1 MHSPHTSLSQIDH
14 RPWSLPNENWAW
26 RQSWYDLAFIHVRV
40 PLESIRDKIPAEL
53 EIDTFDGSA
62 WVGIVPFN
70 MVDVMKRGVPSI
82 YPFAHF
88 LELNLR
94 TYVTHEGKSGVWFFS
109 LDTTNLPLVLGGR
122 YLYGVP
128 YHQASMKY
136 SFDNPPHH
144 FYSRRRFSGATLE
157 TEFQPQGEIF
167 TAQNGSFE
175 HWATERYCLFSL
187 SVFGRLMQVDVH
199 HHMWPLQHAEGK
211 LIQNDLLSSKGI
223 STHDDSPLFHFST
236 GVDTI
241 SFTPRVLKC

>member
-82 YPFAHF
+82 YPFGHF

-94 TYVTHEGKSGVWFFS
+94 TFVTHEG
-109 LDTTNLPLVLGGR
+109 
-122 YLYGVP
+122 
-128 YHQASMKY
+128 
-136 SFDNPPHH
+136 
-144 FYSRRRFSGATLE
+144 
-157 TEFQPQGEIF
+157 
-167 TAQNGSFE
+167 
-175 HWATERYCLFSL
+175 
-187 SVFGRLMQVDVH
+187 
-199 HHMWPLQHAEGK
+199 
-211 LIQNDLLSSKGI
+211 
-223 STHDDSPLFHFST
+223 
-236 GVDTI
+236 
-241 SFTPRVLKC
+241 